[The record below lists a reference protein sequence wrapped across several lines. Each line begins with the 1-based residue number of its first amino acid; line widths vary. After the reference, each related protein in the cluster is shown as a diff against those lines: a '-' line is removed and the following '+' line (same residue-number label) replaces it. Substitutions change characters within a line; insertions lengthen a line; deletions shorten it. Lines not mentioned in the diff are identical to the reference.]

1 YFLFTGALVKK
12 IYTITEQQQAAFP
25 EIEMVNLPEMGV
37 QPQLLSL
44 VREREI
50 ETQLGQVNM
59 NCEACKFR
67 LAFKGQGGHGHHHDH
82 HHQDHHHSAHH
93 DHNHDHSHG
102 HSHDHSH
109 GANDPYA
116 NLGDYH
122 QRIWQAP

>member
-1 YFLFTGALVKK
+1 
-12 IYTITEQQQAAFP
+12 
-25 EIEMVNLPEMGV
+25 MGI

-67 LAFKGQGGHGHHHDH
+67 LAFKDQAIDHSHGHGHHH
-82 HHQDHHHSAHH
+82 
-93 DHNHDHSHG
+93 NHDNGHG
-102 HSHDHSH
+102 HSHDQEWV
-109 GANDPYA
+109 DPYVEPA
-116 NLGDYH
+116 AYH